1 MKYLKSIYEAI
12 IDWRDQGL
20 EEFAEEVYSER
31 LPIFADQLK
40 EIGREHNIEIVD
52 YDEFF
57 RDLPNDSYRD
67 TAPPRGATPAFA
79 TVNPVTDRPRVVL
92 GVTRIDQR
100 LFDYILHMLK
110 HEVIHVNQF
119 SRRDQ
124 HPNSD
129 WDVNDRSQYF
139 SQKDEVMA
147 FSHSLVD
154 QLITMGLRNPK
165 EVHSALP
172 KVRLYQDIRGA
183 VDAKTLKR
191 YHKYIYL
198 YLEQEL
204 NG

>member
-1 MKYLKSIYEAI
+1 MKYLKSIHEAI

-20 EEFAEEVYSER
+20 EEFAEAVYSER
-31 LPIFADQLK
+31 LPISADQLK
-40 EIGREHNIEIVD
+40 EIGRDHNIEIVD

-57 RDLPNDSYRD
+57 SDLPSDTHRD
-67 TAPPRGATPAFA
+67 TAPPRRVTPAFA
-79 TVNPVTDRPRVVL
+79 TVNPVTNRPRVVL
-92 GVTRIDQR
+92 EVTSVSQR

-119 SRRDQ
+119 SRREE
-124 HPNSD
+124 HPSSD
-129 WDVNDRSQYF
+129 WDVNDRAQYF

-147 FSHSLVD
+147 FSQSIVD
-154 QLITMGLRNPK
+154 QLITMGLRNLDR
-165 EVHSALP
+165 VHDMLP
-172 KVRLYQDIRGA
+172 KVRLYQDISDA

-204 NG
+204 GR